1 MLNCMFSYRHI
12 KYLNA
17 NVPVE
22 RSVFSCLYF
31 LPNRHHIGRKMFTD
45 LILETKMFFGLNV
58 SVSLSPSA
66 TISAPLACY
75 WETVSKINFHY
86 KCHI

>member
-1 MLNCMFSYRHI
+1 MFSYRHI

-31 LPNRHHIGRKMFTD
+31 YQIVTVLGEMRLHRSD
-45 LILETKMFFGLNV
+45 ILETKC
-58 SVSLSPSA
+58 SLD
-66 TISAPLACY
+66 
-75 WETVSKINFHY
+75 
-86 KCHI
+86 